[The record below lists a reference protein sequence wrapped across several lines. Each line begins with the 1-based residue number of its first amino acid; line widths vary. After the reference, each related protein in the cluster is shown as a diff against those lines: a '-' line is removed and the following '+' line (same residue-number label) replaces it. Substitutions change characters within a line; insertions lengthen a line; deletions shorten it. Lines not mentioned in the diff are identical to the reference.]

1 MAGERRTKTEFPVLP
16 PDLQVTFYYRLGAIR
31 ERYLQN
37 ALRAAVSEIELSRLD
52 DELSRLVSAN
62 ALRKV
67 ASFGIRGEVF
77 FPTPLL
83 LKSAPFLLGYYR
95 LLYGLSQKEFYN
107 KGPFGRFKRLEEN
120 AEVTPATEPLI
131 EPLCRSMIQTG
142 TRLVESL
149 DELSVQIVHE
159 LQLLTVGPQ
168 FRGSENT
175 RIGEESIRSVYELI
189 AAIVSRA
196 IQEQTHRTILIENA
210 AGRPVLMEFAADPDV
225 HVTEKS
231 GTSLRSVLSIEV
243 KGGGDASNV
252 HNRLGEAEK
261 SHLKAKK
268 LGCTELWTILRVSV
282 DDDVAQRGSPTTTR
296 FFNLERILNKRT
308 LDYRDFR
315 DSLCLRLGIRMETPR

>member
-1 MAGERRTKTEFPVLP
+1 MAGKRRTKIEYPVLP
-16 PDLQVTFYYRLGAIR
+16 PDLQVTFYYRLGTIR

-52 DELSRLVSAN
+52 DELSRLVSAD

-83 LKSAPFLLGYYR
+83 LTLAPFLLGYYR

-142 TRLVESL
+142 THLVESL
-149 DELSVQIVHE
+149 DDLSIQIVHE

-175 RIGEESIRSVYELI
+175 RIGEESIQSVYELI
-189 AAIVSRA
+189 AGIVSGA
-196 IQEQTHRTILIENA
+196 IQEQTRRTILIENA

-231 GTSLRSVLSIEV
+231 GKNVRAVLSIEV
-243 KGGGDASNV
+243 KGVETHRTSTTVLAKP
-252 HNRLGEAEK
+252 R
-261 SHLKAKK
+261 KA
-268 LGCTELWTILRVSV
+268 I
-282 DDDVAQRGSPTTTR
+282 
-296 FFNLERILNKRT
+296 
-308 LDYRDFR
+308 
-315 DSLCLRLGIRMETPR
+315 